1 MVTAFEHHLKFNHT
15 GYPTISADWKQNL
28 CSQMTT
34 VSDFFDA
41 LHTHRS
47 YRSSLDLGQIR
58 VLMHERSGQEFN
70 PVLMKNFFKILK
82 DFTPEGN

>member
-1 MVTAFEHHLKFNHT
+1 
-15 GYPTISADWKQNL
+15 
-28 CSQMTT
+28 MTT

-47 YRSSLDLGQIR
+47 YRSSLDVGQIR

-70 PVLMKNFFKILK
+70 PLLMENFFKILHQFK
-82 DFTPEGN
+82 PGAD